1 MDQTAPTVRR
11 QLEAS
16 FLSNLPVIDSAIRI
30 VARRNHL
37 SEDERD
43 EFAGEVRLAFVERD
57 YDILARFQGA
67 SSLRTYLVTV
77 IARQFSDYRRRL
89 WGKWRLSA
97 EAKRRGV
104 VAERLEVLLYRDHV
118 TLGEAIEILQT
129 NLGVTQSREEL
140 VALAQALPPRVDRRP
155 VSGDALT
162 GVAAGELASPEV
174 QVEGDQTA
182 SRTQTLVAEVLEKL
196 TAQDRL
202 ILRMRFEDNI
212 SLADIARLLKLDDK
226 KLYRRMEALLASLR
240 KELETRGLA
249 WTTIQPMIERGQ
261 CHLRLPALPA
271 ETAARRPSPQEGQL

>member
-11 QLEAS
+11 QELEAS

-174 QVEGDQTA
+174 QVEGDQNGEPHPDA
-182 SRTQTLVAEVLEKL
+182 GRRSAGEADRPGPPHPPHALRGQHLVGGHRAAPEAGRQEALPEDGSAARVAAEGAGDAG
-196 TAQDRL
+196 TG
-202 ILRMRFEDNI
+202 
-212 SLADIARLLKLDDK
+212 LDD
-226 KLYRRMEALLASLR
+226 
-240 KELETRGLA
+240 
-249 WTTIQPMIERGQ
+249 
-261 CHLRLPALPA
+261 HPADDRTGPVPPPA
-271 ETAARRPSPQEGQL
+271 PRAAG